1 MTKTGLI
8 AVAFGGLAIGATLLA
23 ASALASP
30 PTPYKPAPA
39 QVRAEQLC
47 GKEGVQPNSPAW
59 ELCLAHVTRAYEWGE
74 PALAQQLAHVT
85 RQARDSCL
93 DEGQRVESAG
103 FTDCIGREVD
113 ARSDLLI
120 LGDDQSGE
128 NVANAR

>member
-23 ASALASP
+23 ATALASP
-30 PTPYKPAPA
+30 PTPFQPAPA

-47 GKEGVQPNSPAW
+47 SKESVQPNSAVW

-128 NVANAR
+128 NVANSQ